1 MFFVKRIKDRWQ
13 TGNGYREVLNIAFPL
28 ILSTGAWS
36 IQHFID
42 RMFLTWYSQEAIAA
56 SMPAGMVNWTLT
68 SLLVGTAAYTNT
80 FVAQYFGA
88 KKYQR
93 IGPAVWQGI
102 YLALLSAPVIL
113 IFYPLSDSLFSFI
126 GHEAKVQELESD
138 YFKILLFG
146 SPFVVSS
153 NAISG
158 FFSGR
163 GKTMVVMWINIAGMV
178 INIVLD
184 YLFIFGKFGLPEMGV
199 QGAGW
204 ATVIAAAL
212 TCLLFFIRMVRP
224 EMNARF
230 STLGGWK
237 FDRELF
243 GRLLRYGLP
252 NGLQFLLELL
262 AFTIFIMLVGKLGVR
277 ELAASNIAFN
287 INMLAFLPMYGMSL
301 AVSTLVGQSLGENQP
316 AMALKSTWSAFHLA
330 FTYFGILALGYFFL
344 PGLFLRPFAW
354 QSPSADFAATARL
367 TAQLLRFVAIYS
379 LFDAANM
386 IFSGALKGAGDTR
399 FVAAASIVLSWL
411 LMLLPSFVT
420 LYFFNAGINWLWFFV
435 TLYVVG
441 LGIVF
446 FMRFQKGFWQ
456 SMRVIEAE
464 ALPQVATD
472 DGE

>member
-1 MFFVKRIKDRWQ
+1 
-13 TGNGYREVLNIAFPL
+13 
-28 ILSTGAWS
+28 
-36 IQHFID
+36 
-42 RMFLTWYSQEAIAA
+42 
-56 SMPAGMVNWTLT
+56 
-68 SLLVGTAAYTNT
+68 
-80 FVAQYFGA
+80 
-88 KKYQR
+88 
-93 IGPAVWQGI
+93 
-102 YLALLSAPVIL
+102 VIL
-113 IFYPLSDSLFSFI
+113 IFYPLSNSLFSFI
-126 GHEAKVQELESD
+126 GHEAKVQELESV

-178 INIVLD
+178 VNIVLD

-204 ATVIAAAL
+204 ATVIAAAF
-212 TCLLFFIRMVRP
+212 TCLLFFLRMIRP
-224 EMNARF
+224 EMNDRF
-230 STLGGWK
+230 STLRGWK

-301 AVSTLVGQSLGENQP
+301 AVATLVGQSLGENQP

-344 PGLFLRPFAW
+344 PSLFLWPFAW

-367 TAQLLRFVAIYS
+367 TAELLRFVAIYS

-411 LMLLPSFVT
+411 LMLLPSFVA

-456 SMRVIEAE
+456 SMRVIESE
-464 ALPQVATD
+464 ALPQAATD